1 MQKFN
6 IVPDIQNFEIPIR
19 QIKEGCMNPK
29 IKNMLWLMLKILLAL
44 GIIGGMIY
52 VKRADLEKAVHNI
65 NYLWIL
71 PAVLLYAVHLLAGA
85 WRWYL
90 LLRGQKIMISFWKVL
105 SLNMQGLFFT
115 LTPLGFIGGDLAKA
129 GFISSHAE
137 KGLKLKGVFTI
148 LIDRILGM
156 IALFTLVG
164 IVGVLSIGFLRSLSG
179 GFELVL
185 YAVIAACIIAAVSV
199 VILFF
204 HRTLEKIRI
213 LSLIINTCDKYS
225 KGALH
230 NLMKAMD
237 EFKSQYKMLI
247 FCIMIS
253 IVLVHLNLAL
263 ILYLIGLGTG
273 TENISFKLSALAM
286 SIGNT
291 AGTLPL
297 TPSGFGTRDIVIQNI
312 LSAGGIKEQAA
323 LIPLILSCMILSF
336 NLSGGLF
343 FIFSRKKP
351 KKEDGGQRT
360 EDG

>member
-1 MQKFN
+1 
-6 IVPDIQNFEIPIR
+6 
-19 QIKEGCMNPK
+19 MNPK
-29 IKNMLWLMLKILLAL
+29 IKSVLWLLLKILLAA

-52 VKRADLEKAVHNI
+52 VKRADLRKAVQNI

-71 PAVLLYAVHLLAGA
+71 PAVLLYAVHVLAGV

-90 LLRGQKIMISFWKVL
+90 LLRVQKIMISFKEAL

-129 GFISSHAE
+129 GFISSRAE
-137 KGLKLKGVFTI
+137 KGLKMKGVFTI

-164 IVGVLSIGFLRSLSG
+164 VVGALSLGFLRSLSG
-179 GFELVL
+179 GLELVL
-185 YAVIAACIIAAVSV
+185 YAIIAACIIAAASV
-199 VILFF
+199 VLLFF
-204 HRTLEKIRI
+204 HRSLEKISI

-230 NLMKAMD
+230 NLMNAMD
-237 EFKSQYKMLI
+237 EFKSHYKTLI
-247 FCIMIS
+247 FCILIS

-263 ILYLIGLGTG
+263 ILYFIGLGTG
-273 TENISFKLSALAM
+273 AENISFKLSVLVV

-312 LSAGGIKEQAA
+312 LSAGGIKEQAT
-323 LIPLILSCMILSF
+323 LIPLILSCMILAF

-343 FIFSRKKP
+343 FIFSRKKS
-351 KKEDGGQRT
+351 KKDNSKET
-360 EDG
+360 A

>member
-1 MQKFN
+1 
-6 IVPDIQNFEIPIR
+6 
-19 QIKEGCMNPK
+19 MNHK
-29 IKNMLWLMLKILLAL
+29 IKNILWLLLKILLAA
-44 GIIGGMIY
+44 GIIGGMVY
-52 VKRADLEKAVHNI
+52 FKRADLEKAVHNI
-65 NYLWIL
+65 NYLWLL
-71 PAVLLYAVHLLAGA
+71 PAVLLYAIHLLAGA

-90 LLRGQKIMISFWKVL
+90 LLRVQKITISFWKAL

-148 LIDRILGM
+148 LIDRIIGM

-164 IVGVLSIGFLRSLSG
+164 IIGVLSIGFLRSLSG

-185 YAVIAACIIAAVSV
+185 YAVIAACIIAAASV
-199 VILFF
+199 VVLFF

-213 LSLIINTCDKYS
+213 LSLIINTADKYS

-230 NLMKAMD
+230 NLMNAMD

-247 FCIMIS
+247 FCILIS
-253 IVLVHLNLAL
+253 IVLVHLNLAI

-273 TENISFKLSALAM
+273 AENISFKLAALAM

-312 LSAGGIKEQAA
+312 LSAGGVKEQAT
-323 LIPLILSCMILSF
+323 LIPLILSCMILAF

-343 FIFSRKKP
+343 FIFSRKKKVEDNSRQTAVD
-351 KKEDGGQRT
+351 KK
-360 EDG
+360 